1 MSHSI
6 VGWRMLFA
14 VGALAV
20 IPGLLSA
27 APAETKAKQET
38 GAEKVHKAL
47 DQAMDLDLA
56 NQSLTV
62 AIEQIKD
69 KTKVNVIVDT
79 MTLANNGIVP
89 DQVMVTVKK
98 DGAKARS
105 CLSAVLGQY
114 HLGYAII
121 GENVIVST
129 EDMALH
135 RQFRQKVSLD
145 LDKVSLETALKDL
158 SKDTAVQ
165 ILVDKKIAKDAQT
178 QVTLE
183 LEDVS
188 LDAAVRLLCEQAGV
202 KAVRL
207 GNILYITSPA
217 NAKDLRTEPELAPA
231 GAPIGGIPI
240 PGVADGPVPP
250 APLVD
255 KY

>member
-1 MSHSI
+1 MSHST
-6 VGWRMLFA
+6 VGWKTLFTVA
-14 VGALAV
+14 ALAV
-20 IPGLLSA
+20 VPGLLRA
-27 APAETKAKQET
+27 APAETKAKPET
-38 GAEKVHKAL
+38 GAEKVRKAL
-47 DQAMDLDLA
+47 DQTMDLDVA

-89 DQVMVTVKK
+89 DQAMVTVKK

-121 GENVIVST
+121 GENVIIST

-145 LDKVSLETALKDL
+145 LDKVALETALKDL

-165 ILVDKKIAKDAQT
+165 ILVDKKVTKDAKT
-178 QVTLE
+178 EVTLQ

-207 GNILYITSPA
+207 GNILYITTPA
-217 NAKDLRTEPELAPA
+217 NAKDLRTEPDLAPG
-231 GAPIGGIPI
+231 GAPIGGVP
-240 PGVADGPVPP
+240 VAYEAAGNRASEP
-250 APLVD
+250 
-255 KY
+255 